1 MDQFDFQ
8 NRSWP
13 EIAEYVARGAVLFLP
28 VGSTEAHG
36 PHLPLSTD
44 CIISLEMSR
53 RAARE
58 LNDRGI
64 AALVLPTLAYS
75 VTDFSSD
82 FPGSISVSSET
93 ATSMIRDICRSVINQ
108 GFKRICIANSHLEP
122 AHIESIQ
129 KARELIERETG
140 VSVCFP
146 DKRRRRWAEKLTEE
160 FRSGACHAGSY
171 ESSLVMAANPELVK
185 EELRLNLP
193 PVSIS
198 LSEAIKAG
206 MVNFKEAGGELAYFG
221 MPAEATKEEGEAS
234 YNALAL
240 ILVSALFETYPDLVT
255 KNNDVK

>member
-1 MDQFDFQ
+1 MGHYDFQ
-8 NRSWP
+8 DKSWP
-13 EIAEYVARGAVLFLP
+13 EIEEYVARGAVLFLP

-44 CIISLEMSR
+44 CIISLEMAR

-58 LNDRGI
+58 MEDGGHK
-64 AALVLPTLAYS
+64 ALVLPVVAYS

-93 ATSMIRDICRSVINQ
+93 ATAMIRDICRSVIKQ

-129 KARELIERETG
+129 RAREIVERETC
-140 VSVCFP
+140 VVICFP
-146 DKRRRRWAEKLTEE
+146 DKRKRRWAEKLTDE

-171 ESSLVMAANPELVK
+171 ESSLVMAASPELVK
-185 EELRLNLP
+185 EEQRRNLP
-193 PVSIS
+193 PVDIS

-206 MVNFKEAGGELAYFG
+206 KNNFKAAGGDQAYFG
-221 MPAEATKEEGEAS
+221 MPAEASREEGEAS
-234 YNALAL
+234 YKALSQM
-240 ILVSALFETYPDLVT
+240 LVAAVLESFPEM
-255 KNNDVK
+255 NDPQI